1 MPAASREELSTLK
14 QIAKVKEDI
23 AKLDNQMMQGETLTK
38 EQQKAYKGFQ
48 TDLKALEAQLVTT
61 EGKTEALI
69 ESFAELSKETEK
81 ASTSFKKLSDSNV
94 EKNLRDLAQRG
105 AESAEAIAAISLSLE
120 DLQATGQGGTDL
132 ARGLESYLAIE
143 QDIAA
148 ISKDKSALATA
159 DLGKLQTEIMMTRDL
174 LILDGQATD
183 TQLKQLDIAEHKIR
197 NLRKQQFRE
206 DQLNTQRSK
215 AVELQQK
222 MDEFMGQFNT
232 KAGAAVAIFTGIT
245 KILQFGAKETLA
257 IQQGIGGTLG
267 DSAALA
273 TNFNVNV
280 GLVGQLGTRLTGVT
294 KNIRDA
300 AIQSAL
306 AADNLDMMNNL
317 AVATSDAALA
327 MQVGLD
333 PSNIA
338 QLAQTMSEVTDA
350 SREGASAQ
358 LVTVQ
363 ALAMQNK
370 VAPAKV
376 FESMS
381 QNATVLASMTDG
393 SAESMGRLAVQA
405 AKAGV
410 ELSQL
415 ESIADSLLNIESSIA
430 AEFEAEV
437 LLGKQL
443 NLDAARRF
451 ALNNDNEGLIRE
463 IQKNLQG
470 TSFGELNRLQRQS
483 LAAAL
488 GTDVASLGRIIARSG
503 SGEIE
508 DVAEQQLKSTGD
520 LVAQGATSNDLL
532 QKILN
537 AVIFLGTASAI
548 SGLGSMGGGRG
559 GFGGFMRGKGGPLT
573 KSGRPDMRFKANQG
587 LMRNPL
593 MRRVPIAGAALGIG
607 MDAFS
612 NFQASGGDLLQ
623 TVGSTAYQNK
633 FAAIGAGLGLLGG
646 PFAPLTSGTGFLV
659 GSGLD
664 FINNAFLGGLANGG
678 PVTESGVAMVGERGP
693 ELVALGRG
701 SHVVPNHYLGGY
713 QDGAT
718 NMQFADRETHNAL
731 RTIAAH
737 LESIKGTNAKAADA
751 MGSLSIATGA

>member
-38 EQQKAYKGFQ
+38 DQQKAYKGLQ
-48 TDLKALEAQLVTT
+48 ADLKALEAQLVTT

-105 AESAEAIAAISLSLE
+105 ADSAKAIAAISLSLE

-159 DLGKLQTEIMMTRDL
+159 DLSKLQVEIMMTRDL

-183 TQLKQLDIAEHKIR
+183 EQLKQLDIAEDKIR

-206 DQLNTQRSK
+206 GQLNAQRSK
-215 AVELQQK
+215 AVELQQQI
-222 MDEFMGQFNT
+222 DEFMGQFNT
-232 KAGAAVAIFTGIT
+232 KAGAAVAIFTGLT

-267 DSAALA
+267 DSASLA
-273 TNFNVNV
+273 TNFNMNV

-294 KNIRDA
+294 KNIRDS

-381 QNATVLASMTDG
+381 QNATTLAAMTDG
-393 SAESMGRLAVQA
+393 SADSMGRLAVLA

-415 ESIADSLLNIESSIA
+415 ESIADSLLNIETSIA

-437 LLGKQL
+437 LLGRQL

-503 SGEIE
+503 SGEVV
-508 DVAEQQLKSTGD
+508 DVAEQQLKTTGE
-520 LVAQGATSNDLL
+520 LVKQGATSNDLL
-532 QKILN
+532 GKILQ
-537 AVIFLGTASAI
+537 AVVFLGAASAM
-548 SGLGSMGGGRG
+548 SGLGSMARGGGPGGGSGFANMLRGNKGPLRNPATGQFVKGNFMNNLKFNRLVRG
-559 GFGGFMRGKGGPLT
+559 GGALTAVTAIPELMMSQDLT
-573 KSGRPDMRFKANQG
+573 KDG
-587 LMRNPL
+587 
-593 MRRVPIAGAALGIG
+593 LGILGRIGGG
-607 MDAFS
+607 M
-612 NFQASGGDLLQ
+612 
-623 TVGSTAYQNK
+623 
-633 FAAIGAGLGLLGG
+633 AAGAGLGALGMNPATVIAG
-646 PFAPLTSGTGFLV
+646 MIAGGIFGEAAIEGLVDLFRGGF
-659 GSGLD
+659 
-664 FINNAFLGGLANGG
+664 ANGG
-678 PVTESGVAMVGERGP
+678 PVTESGLAMVGERGP

-713 QDGAT
+713 QAGAT
-718 NMQFADRETHNAL
+718 NMYF
-731 RTIAAH
+731 
-737 LESIKGTNAKAADA
+737 
-751 MGSLSIATGA
+751 

>member
-38 EQQKAYKGFQ
+38 DQQKAYKGLQ
-48 TDLKALEAQLVTT
+48 ADLKGLEAQLVTT

-69 ESFAELSKETEK
+69 ESFAELSKKTDK
-81 ASTSFKKLSDSNV
+81 ASTSFKKLSDSNI
-94 EKNLRDLAQRG
+94 EKNLRDLAKVG
-105 AESAEAIAAISLSLE
+105 AESADAIAAISLSLE
-120 DLQATGQGGTDL
+120 DLQATGKGGTDL

-183 TQLKQLDIAEHKIR
+183 EQLKQLDIAEEKIR

-257 IQQGIGGTLG
+257 IQSGIGGTLG
-267 DSAALA
+267 DSASLA
-273 TNFNVNV
+273 ANFNMNV

-333 PSNIA
+333 PSIIA
-338 QLAQTMSEVTDA
+338 HLAQTMSEVTDA

-363 ALAMQNK
+363 ALAMQNR

-376 FESMS
+376 FESMT
-381 QNATVLASMTDG
+381 QNATVLAAMTDG
-393 SAESMGRLAVQA
+393 SADSMGRLAVLA

-415 ESIADSLLNIESSIA
+415 ESIISPLYNT
-430 AEFEAEV
+430 
-437 LLGKQL
+437 KTK
-443 NLDAARRF
+443 LDGM
-451 ALNNDNEGLIRE
+451 N
-463 IQKNLQG
+463 
-470 TSFGELNRLQRQS
+470 
-483 LAAAL
+483 
-488 GTDVASLGRIIARSG
+488 
-503 SGEIE
+503 
-508 DVAEQQLKSTGD
+508 
-520 LVAQGATSNDLL
+520 
-532 QKILN
+532 
-537 AVIFLGTASAI
+537 FL
-548 SGLGSMGGGRG
+548 
-559 GFGGFMRGKGGPLT
+559 
-573 KSGRPDMRFKANQG
+573 
-587 LMRNPL
+587 
-593 MRRVPIAGAALGIG
+593 
-607 MDAFS
+607 
-612 NFQASGGDLLQ
+612 
-623 TVGSTAYQNK
+623 
-633 FAAIGAGLGLLGG
+633 
-646 PFAPLTSGTGFLV
+646 
-659 GSGLD
+659 
-664 FINNAFLGGLANGG
+664 FI
-678 PVTESGVAMVGERGP
+678 
-693 ELVALGRG
+693 
-701 SHVVPNHYLGGY
+701 
-713 QDGAT
+713 
-718 NMQFADRETHNAL
+718 
-731 RTIAAH
+731 
-737 LESIKGTNAKAADA
+737 
-751 MGSLSIATGA
+751 